1 MQNGDGEL
9 DTEAVGVSSTGEL
22 DTEAAGVGSEYVNC
36 LFDFRRIGKKP
47 GKEKE
52 AQLLVAKLQPSY
64 EIYVGT

>member
-36 LFDFRRIGKKP
+36 LG
-47 GKEKE
+47 
-52 AQLLVAKLQPSY
+52 LVRLFPLY
-64 EIYVGT
+64 MD